1 MTQKTTQRL
10 KMGMAITVLLLC
22 LFANICTGSSG
33 IAFATVFD
41 FITGNANE
49 ELNFILGSIR
59 IPKAITAL
67 FIGMSLSAAG
77 LVMQTLFRNRLAGPY
92 VLGLSSGSSLAVA
105 FLLMGSALLNKQLI
119 AWVNQPFAIAVASF
133 IGSLAV
139 LSIVLLI
146 ARRVADSATVLVA
159 GIMISSFAGAI
170 TGVLS
175 YFTTAENLQRYTFW
189 SMGSLANLTIEELWI
204 LVITTS
210 IGLLLFVPK
219 LGILDSLL
227 LGDQYAQSMGVS
239 LENSRMYLILVTA
252 LLVGISTAFCG
263 PIAFVGLAVPHLTRQ
278 MYRVNTHHKLFPLTL
293 ATGGTIMLLADL
305 LCKLPLEGWS
315 LPINA
320 VTSII
325 GAPVVMYLILKNRQI

>member
-1 MTQKTTQRL
+1 MKYTLTQQFKISL
-10 KMGMAITVLLLC
+10 ALFALLLC
-22 LFANICTGSSG
+22 FVANICTGSSG
-33 IAFATVFD
+33 ISFLAVIEYAS
-41 FITGNANE
+41 GNASE
-49 ELNFILGSIR
+49 DLNFILGSIR

-105 FLLMGSALLNKQLI
+105 FLIMGRTFLNSNLLVYVQ
-119 AWVNQPFAIAVASF
+119 QPFAIAVASI
-133 IGSLAV
+133 IGSLTV
-139 LSIVLLI
+139 LSVVLLI
-146 ARRVADSATVLVA
+146 ARRIADSATVLVA

-175 YFTTAENLQRYTFW
+175 YFTSAENLQRYTFW
-189 SMGSLANLTIEELWI
+189 SMGSLANLTPAELWI
-204 LVITTS
+204 LVLTS
-210 IGLLLFVPK
+210 FIGLLLFVLK
-219 LGILDSLL
+219 LGALDSLL

-239 LENSRMYLILVTA
+239 LEKSRVYLILVTA

-278 MYRVNTHHKLFPLTL
+278 LYGVNTHHKLYPLTL

-305 LCKLPLEGWS
+305 LCKLPIEGWN
-315 LPINA
+315 LPING

-325 GAPVVMYLILKNRQI
+325 GAPVVLYLILKNRQV

>member
-1 MTQKTTQRL
+1 MTQKTTQQL
-10 KMGMAITVLLLC
+10 KIGIAITALLLC
-22 LFANICTGSSG
+22 LLANICTGSSG
-33 IAFATVFD
+33 IAFASVFD
-41 FITGNANE
+41 FVTGSANE

-67 FIGMSLSAAG
+67 FIGMALSAAG

-105 FLLMGSALLNKQLI
+105 FLIMGSTLLSSNLVV
-119 AWVNQPFAIAVASF
+119 WVYQPFAIAVASI
-133 IGSLAV
+133 IGSFAV
-139 LSIVLLI
+139 LSMVLLI
-146 ARRVADSATVLVA
+146 ARRVADSSTVLVA

-189 SMGSLANLTIEELWI
+189 SMGSLSNLTLEELWI
-204 LVITTS
+204 LVSTTI

-219 LGILDSLL
+219 LGTLDSLL

-239 LENSRMYLILVTA
+239 LQNSRRYLILVTA

-278 MYRVNTHHKLFPLTL
+278 LYRVNTHHKLYPLTL